1 MKDEDLKFEDLL
13 DRIAE
18 IARALE
24 EDDLSLEES
33 IKQFEYG
40 TKLLNRAKQVLKDA
54 HARIEVLTQNATQEV
69 APEEFLSEGHDETTE
84 D

>member
-54 HARIEVLTQNATQEV
+54 HARIEVLTQNGTRDV
-69 APEEFLSEGHDETTE
+69 APEEFLSEGPDETTE
-84 D
+84 A